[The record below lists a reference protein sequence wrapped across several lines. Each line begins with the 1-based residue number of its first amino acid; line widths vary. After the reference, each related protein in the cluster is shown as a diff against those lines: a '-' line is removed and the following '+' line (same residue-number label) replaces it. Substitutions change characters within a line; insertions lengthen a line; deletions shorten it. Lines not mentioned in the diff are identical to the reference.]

1 MPKLSTLLGDI
12 QVSKEFKYLVRL
24 HGATLDG
31 TKKLPYAL
39 RAVKGMGIRIAHTII
54 RNANLDPS
62 LRLGNLSD
70 AEVKRLEDVL
80 DNPAA
85 RGLPSWMLNRRKD
98 PNSGGDV
105 HLLGSD
111 LTLQLRA
118 DIDMM
123 REIRSWKGERHA
135 RGLKVRGQKTKTAAR
150 KGRSI
155 GVSKKQLEQRAQAP
169 PQEQ

>member
-1 MPKLSTLLGDI
+1 MPKLSTLLGEI
-12 QVSKEFKYLVRL
+12 KVSKEFKYLVRL

-39 RAVKGMGIRIAHTII
+39 RDIKGMGIRIAHTII
-54 RNANLDPS
+54 RNANLDPNV
-62 LRLGNLSD
+62 RLGNLSD

-98 PNSGGDV
+98 PNTGGDI

-111 LTLQLRA
+111 LTLQWRE
-118 DIDMM
+118 DIDTM

-155 GVSKKQLEQRAQAP
+155 GVSKKEQAQRAQATA
-169 PQEQ
+169 QER